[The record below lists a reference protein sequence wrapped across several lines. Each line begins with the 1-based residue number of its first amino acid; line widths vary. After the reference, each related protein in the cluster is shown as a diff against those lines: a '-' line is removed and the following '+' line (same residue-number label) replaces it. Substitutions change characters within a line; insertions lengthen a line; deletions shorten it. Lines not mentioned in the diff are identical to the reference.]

1 MKAQGNNIFFT
12 VVEWWNRKRN
22 DLDPVIQVLT
32 KLPLAPRVS
41 GGSGLLPRL
50 GEN

>member
-22 DLDPVIQVLT
+22 DLNPVIQVLT
-32 KLPLAPRVS
+32 ELPLFHEFLEVPVCCRD
-41 GGSGLLPRL
+41 
-50 GEN
+50 

>member
-1 MKAQGNNIFFT
+1 MKAQGNNIFLT

-32 KLPLAPRVS
+32 ELPLLHEFLEVPVCCRD
-41 GGSGLLPRL
+41 
-50 GEN
+50 